1 MVPFRWGFKRG
12 VGFLWVIFLC
22 NVDILTLK
30 LDVFG
35 EAVQSGSE
43 QKQFP
48 EASRPR
54 ASTPPHFSIGLYFT
68 LSFCWWGI
76 MVMAIMIMRFMWI
89 RKKVAITGTIAIQ
102 LPCTFIHPGS
112 IVHPLYFATTV
123 EPLLIGTLLKSLS
136 FLPANQSRLH
146 FHLLQPTL
154 FLLFLLV
161 VILKRFF
168 SGGSSLW
175 QVKVPPSLKDL
186 WTPTN

>member
-1 MVPFRWGFKRG
+1 MVPFRWGFKPRLHG
-12 VGFLWVIFLC
+12 LFFPW

-35 EAVQSGSE
+35 DAAQSGSE

-54 ASTPPHFSIGLYFT
+54 ASTPPHFSIVLYFV
-68 LSFCWWGI
+68 LVCGCEV
-76 MVMAIMIMRFMWI
+76 MVMATMMLALMIMRFMWNK
-89 RKKVAITGTIAIQ
+89 KKVAITGVQRTIAIK
-102 LPCTFIHPGS
+102 LHCTFLHPGS
-112 IVHPLYFATTV
+112 IVHPLYCATTV

-146 FHLLQPTL
+146 FHLLQPPP

-161 VILKRFF
+161 VILNPK
-168 SGGSSLW
+168 SCSSYWLW
-175 QVKVPPSLKDL
+175 L
-186 WTPTN
+186 